1 MGGLGGAR
9 LRRVLVLTT
18 VVVATAAAGFGTLG
32 RMSSALAQTETETP
46 ESILERARRAHD
58 LGHLDEAIAA
68 YGRAYQ
74 ASGDPRL
81 LFEMAEAQREAGHDA
96 EALRSFKT
104 YLRRD
109 PAGTYRASAEKEV
122 QDIEQQLK
130 TEGASKGGAVVATPR
145 RSASQ
150 GAAVVG
156 PVPGASRTPPAAP
169 VQRAV
174 APPAAATPPRTV
186 TGQPAVAAPA
196 AAVTTVPAA
205 VAPEPSAR
213 LAPLPTTTPP
223 PLSTGL
229 RASAVNGGPTSTT
242 APAGVDIS
250 RPSEAAS
257 GTATS
262 ALPRWVPWVLGATT
276 LALATSTV
284 ISGLSAASRF
294 DELKNSCGLSPT
306 GCPKTDIDD
315 VQSRAKRTNVLLVL
329 TGVAAVGTGVAVYF
343 TLDSAGATGQ
353 WRF

>member
-1 MGGLGGAR
+1 M
-9 LRRVLVLTT
+9 VI
-18 VVVATAAAGFGTLG
+18 ATAGAGFGALG
-32 RMSSALAQTETETP
+32 RMSSALAQSETETA

-130 TEGASKGGAVVATPR
+130 TDGASKGGAVVATPR
-145 RSASQ
+145 RSASP
-150 GAAVVG
+150 GAAAVG
-156 PVPGASRTPPAAP
+156 AVPGASRTPPAPPA
-169 VQRAV
+169 QRAV
-174 APPAAATPPRTV
+174 APTAAGTAARPVTGPPPVATPA
-186 TGQPAVAAPA
+186 PAVVPAPA
-196 AAVTTVPAA
+196 TG
-205 VAPEPSAR
+205 APEPNAQTR
-213 LAPLPTTTPP
+213 LVPLPTTTPP

-229 RASAVNGGPTSTT
+229 PSSAINGGPAST
-242 APAGVDIS
+242 ASSPGVDLS
-250 RPSEAAS
+250 RPSEAA
-257 GTATS
+257 GGAATS

-294 DELKNSCGLSPT
+294 DELKNSCGQSPT